1 MSFVSC
7 FLVVVAVIVVCTC
20 LYRCL
25 FSGKNEEKDM
35 KEKAKELKEKE
46 ERDMKEA
53 RRMELELLSW
63 KGIHAEQSHRH
74 RNKEGRCE
82 TARIILDVKGEM

>member
-1 MSFVSC
+1 MLQVQD
-7 FLVVVAVIVVCTC
+7 
-20 LYRCL
+20 
-25 FSGKNEEKDM
+25 G
-35 KEKAKELKEKE
+35 KEKGASEIRTPLGPRTKWKLILNEE